1 MAFIKVEFS
10 MCVHGDDFKS
20 SLESFLNMGLN
31 GLNKNGGRFN
41 IRSKNRNSLFT
52 FIGFNNKEKS
62 ISSRVEE
69 NMNTEIKSHCLCS
82 CANIDNLPRSINT

>member
-1 MAFIKVEFS
+1 MEMISKKV
-10 MCVHGDDFKS
+10 
-20 SLESFLNMGLN
+20 LNRLNMGLN

-62 ISSRVEE
+62 IPSRVEE
-69 NMNTEIKSHCLCS
+69 NMNTKLKSHCLSS
-82 CANIDNLPRSINT
+82 CANIDNLPRNINT